1 MGLNYKSGGIAAF
14 VLFVL
19 CFSIAVSAQNSYLR
33 AYVPDYIIPN
43 STVFVTGETIESGSA
58 ASLNVTVRVTNTT
71 NSSIYVNSSNTNGT
85 TGAFNMSIFLPNFE
99 GEFTVSVNS
108 NSSTLIEKNLTTNT
122 SYFQDASFEF
132 IGNQPPFAPGDSITI
147 KTTAKYENGSAL
159 GSGYSI
165 AMGIY
170 SGNGK
175 IAGPGNWGAEQAN
188 QTIADGTTTHS
199 FTIASTAEP
208 GDYVADMYG
217 KHLVFTIK
225 KYSVAGLTLDNES
238 QSSAFFSP
246 GSVVDIRTKV
256 KNASND
262 PQTGATVDAVIVYPN
277 GTEESVSLTS
287 TSLGIYDY
295 NLTLPSTT
303 TGTYTVRINSTI
315 GSVTEETQSTFTVQD
330 VRLSL
335 ERSSLLEGGMMMF
348 DFWGGDKVISPGS
361 NASFDIKAFDLSTGE
376 FLPARTDAA
385 SGGKK
390 GVNCSS
396 ANITDVTQMATGA
409 NVTGSVLGNET
420 TTATSL
426 KFMGGSLCTITFRTP
441 ATAGIYRVTVNVT
454 VNSSTN
460 YNMKSVT
467 GYFTTQNYKLKVI
480 PVTRMG
486 RDKFHVLL
494 RPGRNASFKLEV
506 RNISAKSTLTT
517 PNITDVEVTA
527 LTSMGEFSFGGAS
540 DTLGIEYKYDSSKKK
555 ITAFIPENL
564 TGPTLIKVQAIYQV
578 SGTENETLTG
588 DGFFF
593 AKYVMGFVGPMFGG
607 MMGGEGEGEMEEGG
621 MGGPGGGPMG
631 MGGTAMDCSG
641 TMQFQG
647 FVMDVETEQPQESVV
662 IKKGTIREEFTG
674 RDVSACFTV
683 SQPTGG
689 AVKSDSNGRV
699 SLNLTFSLGT
709 GCPYATAS
717 QLSGFYFSLWDAK
730 WQNYTDSLPGGFE
743 CKNFNF
749 WPYMSNWDVGPNS
762 TVNFTIQNVVYMSNT
777 SKYVKNGT
785 VNLTR
790 LINFDPSRGPI
801 VIDISNATGVTFD
814 DVTTVSYALEPRNFT
829 TLVSNNNNQWYSGFY
844 DCLIQVCDN
853 NNTNNDS
860 DDTCDTAFGG
870 FAVFPFQAYIMSQ
883 DVWNTSAYTW
893 MPGDTK
899 TIEIWSERLIGENI
913 TIKRMDFMTGEQVD
927 ITLIHN
933 LTLVYQ
939 EGFNITVNFTLP
951 SNLEKGEG
959 MVMFELTDNRSDK
972 VTVDIFAQIKTYDV
986 ISPQAPWP
994 GDQSIQQKRIRIEGR
1009 EAQVNTTINITNPEN
1024 WTGIN
1029 IASYTPNYPPYTE
1042 SVTDEGPFTFPNA
1055 TSSTPYYLNTTYYP
1069 VVSGSEQI
1077 FNGSSLLIRD
1087 VNYTVIDY
1095 SLGQFN
1101 ITNWNNS
1108 LSDIE
1113 TVYINYSDTEYE
1125 NLTKDL
1131 LSWNLS
1137 YIKQAHDIE
1146 SAGGP
1151 RTIENQNDAEGWGE
1165 YCIFENIFNASEQIL
1180 VINNGTPGTGG
1191 STFTHIFIKVNGTNG
1206 TDPSIPGASLRGP
1219 YVPGNYIGGGLY
1231 LRDFEYCIP
1240 FIFSSSESD
1249 YTTLVGQN
1257 QKSNYWSK
1265 EWSWGGRHRKD
1276 SNFTIPFY
1284 IEWVN
1289 GSKDEGANVTITEI
1303 GGMNFDKKGFTAPL
1317 SAGDFV
1323 VNDNTTDAQGIAQVT
1338 LNISQSG
1345 MYRAFWWVNS
1355 STGIEETAGFDNGII
1370 LQVSAFECFGQ
1381 WESDTG
1387 SGMEGVMTT
1396 PDGALIG
1403 EVRAS
1408 YFNMSSIANANVSLY
1423 YMYFTDWGPPQ
1434 TEDLTT
1440 GVGGDLIYPHNG
1452 SPMTGTPQT
1461 NSQGILNVTIN
1472 PSENWPTSSYGACV
1486 EVQGTVTAE
1495 LYPNSPERF
1504 FMGRVCTYPT
1514 G

>member
-1 MGLNYKSGGIAAF
+1 MGLDYKSGGIVVF
-14 VLFVL
+14 VLLVL
-19 CFSIAVSAQNSYLR
+19 CFSVAVSAGSDDSYMR

-43 STVFVTGETIESGSA
+43 STVFVTGETFESGSA

-71 NSSIYVNSSNTNGT
+71 NSSIYVNSTNTDGT
-85 TGAFNMSIFLPNFE
+85 TGAFNMSIFLPDFE
-99 GEFTVSVNS
+99 GEFTVSVNT
-108 NSSTLIEKNLTTNT
+108 NSTSLIEKNLTTNT

-175 IAGPGNWGAEQAN
+175 IAGPDNWGAEQAN
-188 QTIADGTTTHS
+188 ATIADGTTTHS

-225 KYSVAGLTLDNES
+225 KYSVAGLTLDNNS

-277 GTEESVSLTS
+277 GTEESISLTN
-287 TSLGIYDY
+287 TFLGIYDY

-315 GSVTEETQSTFTVQD
+315 GSTTEETQSTFTVQD

-335 ERSSLLEGGMMMF
+335 ERSSFGDFF

-376 FLPARTDAA
+376 FLPVITSAG
-385 SGGKK
+385 SK
-390 GVNCSS
+390 GIWGCNGTTVQ
-396 ANITDVTQMATGA
+396 ILDVTNIETGK
-409 NVTGSVLGNET
+409 NVTESITANGTG
-420 TTATSL
+420 TATSL
-426 KFMGGSLCTITFRTP
+426 KFMGSSMCTATFMTPSGAAGKYKITLN
-441 ATAGIYRVTVNVT
+441 ATVNY
-454 VNSSTN
+454 STSPTQ
-460 YNMKSVT
+460 YTVT
-467 GYFTTQNYKLKVI
+467 GYFTTQNYKLRVI

-506 RNISAKSTLTT
+506 RNISAKSTFTT
-517 PNITDVEVTA
+517 PNITNVEVTA

-540 DTLGIEYKYDSSKKK
+540 DTLGIEYKYDSGTKK

-578 SGTENETLTG
+578 SGTQNETLTG

-607 MMGGEGEGEMEEGG
+607 MMGDPGGGEMEEGG

-631 MGGTAMDCSG
+631 MGGTAMSC
-641 TMQFQG
+641 TANKLEFQG

-674 RDVSACFTV
+674 RDVSACFSV
-683 SQPTGG
+683 DGGG
-689 AVKSDSNGRV
+689 AKSDSNGRV
-699 SLNLTFSLGT
+699 SLNLTFSG
-709 GCPYATAS
+709 GGSCPYSAAS

-749 WPYMSNWDVGPNS
+749 WPYMTNWDVGPNS
-762 TVNFTIQNVVYMSNT
+762 TINFTVQNVVYMNNM
-777 SKYVKNGT
+777 SKYVTNGT
-785 VNLTR
+785 ITLSR
-790 LINFDPSRGPI
+790 LINFDPSRGPT
-801 VIDISNATGVTFD
+801 VLDVSNAPSVNISNET
-814 DVTTVSYALEPRNFT
+814 SYYAFWPVNFS
-829 TLVSNNNNQWYSGFY
+829 TLVENNNGSWYSGFY
-844 DCLIQVCDN
+844 DSIIRVCDN
-853 NNTNNDS
+853 NNTVGTS

-893 MPGDTK
+893 QPGENK
-899 TIEIWSERLIGENI
+899 TIEIWSEHNI
-913 TIKRMDFMTGEQVD
+913 TGVKVKRMDFMTGEQVD
-927 ITLIHN
+927 MESVTNTTTILATGGYN
-933 LTLVYQ
+933 V
-939 EGFNITVNFTLP
+939 TVNFVLP
-951 SNLEKGEG
+951 SNLEKGDG

-972 VTVDIFAQIKTYDV
+972 VTVDIFAQIKTYSV
-986 ISPQAPWP
+986 ISPQSPWP
-994 GDQSIQQKRIRIEGR
+994 GDQSIQPLQKKFRLEG
-1009 EAQVNTTINITNPEN
+1009 
-1024 WTGIN
+1024 
-1029 IASYTPNYPPYTE
+1029 
-1042 SVTDEGPFTFPNA
+1042 
-1055 TSSTPYYLNTTYYP
+1055 
-1069 VVSGSEQI
+1069 
-1077 FNGSSLLIRD
+1077 
-1087 VNYTVIDY
+1087 DY
-1095 SLGQFN
+1095 S
-1101 ITNWNNS
+1101 
-1108 LSDIE
+1108 
-1113 TVYINYSDTEYE
+1113 
-1125 NLTKDL
+1125 
-1131 LSWNLS
+1131 
-1137 YIKQAHDIE
+1137 
-1146 SAGGP
+1146 
-1151 RTIENQNDAEGWGE
+1151 QNDATLNITDPTGNESMGNAGDVWGVGDPLYYYNVSAQQLADLVANMRAWGLGGIYANDTVKSQNNE
-1165 YCIFENIFNASEQIL
+1165 YCVFENIFNRSEHIL
-1180 VINNGTPGTGG
+1180 VIDNTTPGTWD
-1191 STFTHIFIKVNGTNG
+1191 TIYVKMNGTNG
-1206 TDPSIPGASLRGP
+1206 TDNITGAGYSLRGP
-1219 YVPGNYIGGGLY
+1219 YVAGNYIGGGLY

-1240 FIFSSSESD
+1240 FIFSSTESD
-1249 YTTLVGQN
+1249 YTTLVGSDR
-1257 QKSNYWSK
+1257 KSNYWSN

-1284 IEWVN
+1284 VEWVN
-1289 GSKDEGANVTITEI
+1289 SSKDIGANVTITQI

-1317 SAGDFV
+1317 SAGEFV
-1323 VNDNTTDAQGIAQVT
+1323 VNDNTTDAQGIAQVM
-1338 LNISQSG
+1338 LNISTSG

-1434 TEDLTT
+1434 TVDLTT

-1461 NSQGILNVTIN
+1461 NSQGILNATIN

-1504 FMGRVCTYPT
+1504 FMGRVCTYPQ
-1514 G
+1514 